1 MHGPCH
7 AANACSR
14 AQLTY
19 IRMVRVRTQSAGGI
33 AARVLSL
40 CFLGAGSLLLDSSS
54 PGARTT
60 KTGGHEMKAGFASPF
75 AHKRNTSRGGG
86 ELGLAESDVL
96 DPVSVLVAL
105 DPKQV

>member
-1 MHGPCH
+1 
-7 AANACSR
+7 
-14 AQLTY
+14 
-19 IRMVRVRTQSAGGI
+19 
-33 AARVLSL
+33 
-40 CFLGAGSLLLDSSS
+40 
-54 PGARTT
+54 
-60 KTGGHEMKAGFASPF
+60 MKAGFASPF